1 MIRGSLREGRLA
13 LSVAQEGHVGLLGQG
28 VRERG
33 GDVRDETRGERGALE
48 ERLAAG
54 GEARGR
60 LGGLRCR
67 LHDDGG
73 AAGLRGDLGGARG
86 DGRADARGG
95 GEGEGHRDAR
105 VDRTDES
112 SDDASRWRR
121 ESTGLRERGGRRAC
135 VSTFVGA
142 RVRVRSGSRDARI
155 LTRTPAHFA
164 TSSPDKLPAGP
175 TARER
180 RAMRQ
185 PAKLLPRVSSR
196 GRTGGRA
203 LAAAGERAG

>member
-1 MIRGSLREGRLA
+1 MDDTLEANLGLGAVADHDVLVLQTGGGGDKGSLREGRLA

-95 GEGEGHRDAR
+95 GEGEG
-105 VDRTDES
+105 TS
-112 SDDASRWRR
+112 RR
-121 ESTGLRERGGRRAC
+121 EGR
-135 VSTFVGA
+135 SDG
-142 RVRVRSGSRDARI
+142 
-155 LTRTPAHFA
+155 
-164 TSSPDKLPAGP
+164 
-175 TARER
+175 
-180 RAMRQ
+180 
-185 PAKLLPRVSSR
+185 
-196 GRTGGRA
+196 
-203 LAAAGERAG
+203 